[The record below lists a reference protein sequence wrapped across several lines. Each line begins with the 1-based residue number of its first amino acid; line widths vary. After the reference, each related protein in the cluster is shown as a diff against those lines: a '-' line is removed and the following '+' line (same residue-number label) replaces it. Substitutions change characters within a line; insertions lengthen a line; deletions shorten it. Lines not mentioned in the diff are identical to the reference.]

1 MNWWI
6 LYYFIATKL
15 EKRYENKEE
24 IAIFRFRFQEIEMF
38 SGFIRRLNLWFFYC
52 FLINKACHSRIFI
65 YICNYEERLIHHILC
80 RSVICFVGLS
90 WQFGSG

>member
-52 FLINKACHSRIFI
+52 FLIISNIDEIGLPIQACDITKPKT
-65 YICNYEERLIHHILC
+65 
-80 RSVICFVGLS
+80 
-90 WQFGSG
+90 